1 MLFSLDP
8 KSPKSIYR
16 QIVDRVKSDVARG
29 ALDAGDQLPT
39 IREAAAQLRVNRNT
53 VARAYRELEQQGI
66 IYTRPGGGSFVADAV
81 SDLQKR
87 ERVRILEE
95 MAAEMV
101 VQAFHFQ
108 IAPDELIEIITKQIE
123 TMERSRK

>member
-1 MLFSLDP
+1 MLFSLDT

-16 QIVDRVKSDVARG
+16 QMVDRVKSDVARG

-39 IREAAAQLRVNRNT
+39 IRDAAAQLRVNRNT

-66 IYTRPGGGSFVADAV
+66 IYTRPGGGSFIADTM

-108 IAPDELIEIITKQIE
+108 IAPDELIEIIRKQIE